1 MKIYK
6 MCKLCKRPANEVTLI
21 HKTNP
26 HSLMLPGYCTNCQ
39 EWVLIFFAISLMGIG
54 TILAGLID
62 LNFKMGLIGLGIFIL
77 GFLGLDIVSAFIPK
91 R

>member
-1 MKIYK
+1 MKI
-6 MCKLCKRPANEVTLI
+6 CKLCKRPANEVTLI

-26 HSLMLPGYCTNCQ
+26 HSSLTPEYCTSCQ
-39 EWVLIFFAISLMGIG
+39 EWVLLFFIISLMGIV
-54 TILAGLID
+54 TILFGLID
-62 LNFKMGLIGLGIFIL
+62 LDFKMGLIGLGIFIL